1 MNRRER
7 RHYSREQKLEAV
19 KLVKVSGQSIAQV
32 ARDLDI
38 PENTLWNWIN
48 RDRIDS
54 REDSDEALSPD
65 ERSELRKLRRENR
78 RLRMERNFLK
88 KAAAFFAK
96 EGEEDTD

>member
-7 RHYSREQKLEAV
+7 RHYTREQKIEAV
-19 KLVKVSGQSIAQV
+19 KLVKVSGQSISQV
-32 ARDLDI
+32 ARDLGI

-48 RDRIDS
+48 RDRIDA
-54 REDSDEALSPD
+54 REDSDEALDTD

-78 RLRMERNFLK
+78 RLRMERDFLK